1 MSEQETSAPSE
12 GADVLASA
20 SWTPVWAM
28 PNVTLEESIEASH
41 AALVNRHDE
50 RLRSI
55 ARRCPALETFLNAF
69 RDEFGT
75 QIWPTIAMVREGV
88 SPRVRTV
95 TALSGFRDAVCVS
108 AIVAGHG
115 IIHSDAFDVYPW
127 FPDPRHEGRISA
139 FTPAMIGTHYVEQ
152 LRPQPAPALGR
163 RSLSPSHMDQP
174 LLGAILARWKRC
186 FVDGE
191 DSMEDRRLFRALE
204 MARAASKMPGGS
216 DATDYDGGRAV
227 ALWVSAFE
235 ILVHDEKW
243 SGLKEVLTRL
253 GQVQWLSAKL
263 EVQDRQV
270 KISKKETF
278 QTNAAGEVYGH
289 LNRVRN
295 DFLHGN
301 PVTAETLKRAKRQQ
315 SVLFFASPL
324 FRLALTASLNVR
336 FSETLLDTA
345 NDEDLGRHIAK
356 QAAFNRPQRRA
367 EDAILMADEASD

>member
-20 SWTPVWAM
+20 SWTPVWVM

-50 RLRSI
+50 RLCSI

-69 RDEFGT
+69 RDEFET

-88 SPRVRTV
+88 APRVRTV

-139 FTPAMIGTHYVEQ
+139 FTPAMIGIHHVEQ

-163 RSLSPSHMDQP
+163 RSLSPSQMDQP
-174 LLGAILARWKRC
+174 LLRAILARWKRC
-186 FVDGE
+186 FVDGK
-191 DSMEDRRLFRALE
+191 DSIEGRCLFRALE

-216 DATDYDGGRAV
+216 DATEYDAGRAV

-235 ILVHDEKW
+235 ILVRDERQSNCRRVLLLLDRVEWLREK
-243 SGLKEVLTRL
+243 LKRR
-253 GQVQWLSAKL
+253 
-263 EVQDRQV
+263 DRQARV
-270 KISKKETF
+270 RKDEFIPS
-278 QTNAAGEVYGH
+278 NLAGQIYGR
-289 LNRVRN
+289 LNEARN

-301 PVTAETLKRAKRQQ
+301 PVNEETLKFEASQRPVVA
-315 SVLFFASPL
+315 FAAPL
-324 FRLALTASLNVR
+324 FRLALTA
-336 FSETLLDTA
+336 FLDLRMPKEWDVKGYASHMGERLT
-345 NDEDLGRHIAK
+345 
-356 QAAFNRPQRRA
+356 FNRPQRLA
-367 EDAILMADEASD
+367 EDAILMADEAPNQTPL